1 MNENEAK
8 EAYIKPESEIVDLEL
23 EQPIL
28 TGSGDSAPDFGPG
41 GFWG

>member
-1 MNENEAK
+1 MNDTETK
-8 EAYIKPESEIVDLEL
+8 EKYVKPESEIVDLEL

-28 TGSGDSAPDFGPG
+28 NASGTDFDNG